1 MDRLKNKLSDILLYP
16 ARYYENLS
24 DKKATL
30 IAGIILIGAIDLLLP
45 DAAAVFDEL
54 FSGKPADDI
63 RFNAL
68 MIIFVILVLGII
80 DVIFLSVP
88 LFDFFKFLKKKEIAV
103 GQQTGSKTHPSI
115 PSSLSSSLPSGP
127 NNWDNWEQR
136 PSLIKMMKVYIVS
149 HFIIIPVTTV
159 VYFVLAR
166 NITENSPVW
175 MQNLYLLIFILTFIW
190 SAALITRGINV
201 IFRFNLLFKRLTY
214 IIVFIWYF
222 IFSMVFSMQIMKW
235 MLTLFR

>member
-1 MDRLKNKLSDILLYP
+1 MDRLKNKLTDILLYP

-45 DAAAVFDEL
+45 DIAEVFGAL
-54 FSGKPADDI
+54 FSGKSADNI

-68 MIIFVILVLGII
+68 MVVFVILVLGII
-80 DVIFLSVP
+80 DVVFLSVP
-88 LFDFFKFLKKKEIAV
+88 LFDIFKFLKKKEIAV
-103 GQQTGSKTHPSI
+103 GQQTGSKTHPLI
-115 PSSLSSSLPSGP
+115 SSSLPSGA
-127 NNWDNWEQR
+127 NSWDNWEQR
-136 PSLIKMMKVYIVS
+136 PSLIKVMKVYIIS

-166 NITENSPVW
+166 NITENSSVW

-190 SAALITRGINV
+190 SAAIITRGINV
-201 IFRFNLLFKRLTY
+201 IFRFNPLFKRLTY

-222 IFSMVFSMQIMKW
+222 IFSMVFSMQIMNW
-235 MLTLFR
+235 MLALFR